1 VYHEHAS
8 WRHAATSAYGGFP
21 PIHAEN
27 GFGGSSPSQESR
39 LQIGDPQPGALDLGI
54 NYGDQVVVP
63 CELQL
68 HDIDW
73 GLYDVLKVVSLFRA
87 DKPAAAAY
95 LVTGGTES
103 EWTNSGLGAYFEPG
117 VRPAAPNR
125 SAFHPSEGSRLPVLQ
140 YLPRS
145 VR

>member
-1 VYHEHAS
+1 MRKTAWEGHPRRKNPAYRS
-8 WRHAATSAYGGFP
+8 ATR
-21 PIHAEN
+21 
-27 GFGGSSPSQESR
+27 SR
-39 LQIGDPQPGALDLGI
+39 GRLDLGI

-63 CELQL
+63 RELQL

-117 VRPAAPNR
+117 VSPGRT
-125 SAFHPSEGSRLPVLQ
+125 
-140 YLPRS
+140 
-145 VR
+145 